1 MINVCRTKIAT
12 HHSSPPDAGNCRI
25 ELRGKYTHMLQIIIV
40 FIHIDNCDHTY
51 REEAWDLIVDRE
63 SPSDILGFPSGF
75 LFDRSFDNKIRDANT
90 TLTSVT
96 ANKNNTHKHTRR
108 QIIQL
113 SSHNFSSIGEC
124 KYNHTENILIDR

>member
-25 ELRGKYTHMLQIIIV
+25 ELRGKYTNMLQVIIV
-40 FIHIDNCDHTY
+40 ITHINNCDNTY

-63 SPSDILGFPSGF
+63 GPSDVLGFPSGS

-96 ANKNNTHKHTRR
+96 ANKNKTHKHTRR
-108 QIIQL
+108 QITQL
-113 SSHNFSSIGEC
+113 FVSQF
-124 KYNHTENILIDR
+124 LFDW